1 MLPKLAANAA
11 PVQISAPR
19 RSRRPQRIEIRAA
32 TGETQA
38 ILPNEKKCSLQ
49 NPAGCAGVVALAS
62 LPIPPERRFEG
73 GEAGFGV
80 A

>member
-1 MLPKLAANAA
+1 MLPKLAAKA
-11 PVQISAPR
+11 VQMSAPR

-32 TGETQA
+32 TGEAQA
-38 ILPNEKKCSLQ
+38 VLTNEKKCSLQ
-49 NPAGCAGVVALAS
+49 NPAGRSVVVVLAS

-73 GEAGFGV
+73 DEAGFGV